1 MRDKGEPGQCAR
13 WRKRHS
19 KRLKRQQEVRAIP
32 PPSPTSTPVFLL
44 CERRCCSS
52 ALLFWRILCNRSPR
66 HQASS
71 IFSIIACV
79 WKCCVRCVWR
89 GAFEDS
95 SRRCQWMD
103 HWTVRL
109 GGWVAWCLSVF
120 CFTNPNYLSTEEIPG
135 GCRCWDTKSSPGDV
149 ESYCQHLKSNF
160 EVFATTDFKISPCSR
175 LQRRICVVFPN
186 TNYNIHFYNA
196 FKILWMIL

>member
-44 CERRCCSS
+44 CERRCCSR

-109 GGWVAWCLSVF
+109 GGWVSFSFLLHQPQLSLHRR
-120 CFTNPNYLSTEEIPG
+120 NSG
-135 GCRCWDTKSSPGDV
+135 
-149 ESYCQHLKSNF
+149 
-160 EVFATTDFKISPCSR
+160 R
-175 LQRRICVVFPN
+175 LQMLRHQKLTRRCRVLLPTLEIE
-186 TNYNIHFYNA
+186 
-196 FKILWMIL
+196 LWGFCDHRFQDLSLQQAPTKNLCGFSKHKLQHPFLQCF